1 MTSAAGAPAQTV
13 GHLKISGYG
22 FAHPDGRP
30 FAWRGITAFR
40 LLEIEATGRGAEA
53 DAYLRWAA
61 AERLTVVRVLAMA
74 KHLFELPPDRG
85 LAALDVLLKRAARHG
100 VVVEVVALA
109 DTAAYEIDLRAHLR
123 RVGEI
128 CARHP
133 NAVVEIAN
141 EPYHGTQRP
150 ELHDTAFLASL
161 RSELPADVPVALGA
175 GSYPELL
182 TAGNYVTIHY
192 PRPGG
197 WRWIKALEDA
207 IEHRRRAGKP
217 IVDDEPMGAGE
228 RIEPGRRDADP
239 ERFRAAAI
247 AGRLIGI
254 GATFH
259 YEDGLQ
265 ARRPRGNTLACFRA
279 WQQGMA
285 LVPGDAAVEPLEPG
299 AAGPLRAVRGEHAS
313 FFLGGRGDRAWVLV
327 AGTTPQTTIDWNQ
340 GWTVTMRRTWRASRF
355 YAVRRVS
362 SSR

>member
-1 MTSAAGAPAQTV
+1 MVPSTGASAPAV
-13 GHLKISGYG
+13 AHLKVSGYG
-22 FAHPDGRP
+22 FTHPDGRP

-40 LLEIEATGRGAEA
+40 LVEMEATGHGAEA

-74 KHLFELPPDRG
+74 KHLFDLPPDRG
-85 LAALDVLLKRAARHG
+85 LGALDALLERAARHG
-100 VVVEVVALA
+100 LVVEVVALA
-109 DTAAYEIDLRAHLR
+109 DTAAYPIDLKAHVR

-128 CARHP
+128 CARHA
-133 NAVVEIAN
+133 NAVIELAN

-150 ELHDTAFLASL
+150 EVQDTASLATL
-161 RSELPADVPVALGA
+161 RAELPADIPVALGA

-182 TAGNYVTIHY
+182 TAGEFVTVHY
-192 PRPGG
+192 PRPDG
-197 WRWIKALEDA
+197 WRWIAALKDA
-207 IEHRRRAGKP
+207 IAHRSRAAKP
-217 IVDDEPMGAGE
+217 VIDDEPIGAGE
-228 RIEPGRRDADP
+228 RVEPGRRDADP

-247 AGRLIGI
+247 AGRLMGI

-259 YEDGLQ
+259 YEDGLH

-299 AAGPLRAVRGEHAS
+299 AAAPVRAVRGEHAS
-313 FFLGGRGDRAWVLV
+313 IFLGRRGDRAWVLV
-327 AGTTPQTTIDWNQ
+327 AGTTPQTAIEWNQ
-340 GWTVTMRRTWRASRF
+340 GWTVTMRRTWPASRF